1 MALRTVPR
9 RRPSRQQ
16 GPGWPLKLYALLA
29 FIFLYAPIVMII
41 IFSFNQSRLGAVFT
55 GFTLDWYR
63 TLFQNETVLIA
74 TRNTLIIAVTST
86 AIATVIGTL
95 LGVGL
100 ARYVF
105 PGKRL
110 FLWFMYVPVVIP
122 EIIMAV
128 SLIIFYGLVSQH
140 SGAWASSLL
149 AYSQETGGPI
159 ALLAGALGQ
168 LARQVS
174 GLFQLGLATV
184 ILAHITFQIPFVAI
198 VVRSRMAGFDRSLEE
213 AARDLGAN
221 EVAVFRHVTLPLI
234 MPGVIAAALLAFTLS
249 IDDFVIT
256 FFTSGPGAITLPVYI
271 YGSVKRGIRPDINA
285 LSTLIVVV
293 TVVALLLS
301 NWIQSRVA
309 LSGAAGGSPK
319 EDA

>member
-1 MALRTVPR
+1 MAASGGQRFGAG
-9 RRPSRQQ
+9 RP
-16 GPGWPLKLYALLA
+16 GPALKVYALLA
-29 FIFLYAPIVMII
+29 FLFLYIPIVMIV
-41 IFSFNQSRLGAVFT
+41 IFSFNQSRLGAVWT

-63 TLFQNETVLIA
+63 TLFQNETVLLA
-74 TRNTLIIAVTST
+74 TRNTLIIALAST
-86 AIATVIGTL
+86 AISTVVGTL
-95 LGVGL
+95 LGAGL
-100 ARYVF
+100 ARYTF

-128 SLIIFYGLVSQH
+128 SLITFYGLVSQN

-149 AYSQETGGPI
+149 AFSQESGGLLG
-159 ALLAGALGQ
+159 LLAGSLGQ

-174 GLFQLGLATV
+174 SFFQLGLGTV

-198 VVRSRMAGFDRSLEE
+198 VVRSRMVGFDQSLEE

-221 EVAVFRHVTLPLI
+221 EVNVFRYVTLPLI
-234 MPGVIAAALLAFTLS
+234 MPGVIAGGLLAFTLS

-256 FFTSGPGAITLPVYI
+256 FFTSGPGTTTLPVYI
-271 YGSVKRGIRPDINA
+271 FSAVKRGVSPDINA
-285 LSTLIVVV
+285 LSTLIILV

-301 NWIQSRVA
+301 NWLRSRTTP
-309 LSGAAGGSPK
+309 SSAAGGSSK
-319 EDA
+319 EDS